1 MRKHL
6 IHKLNIQTYIILTFL
21 FIISFILC
29 FTFKINIFFIL
40 SMFLL
45 NIVCIY
51 YFHNRQ
57 KKHPLSDFYYK
68 KAVYDLLKSI
78 LVIFLI
84 ISMLLI
90 FANIT
95 YDFSIFN
102 LIKFIPLFIPYIAF
116 VIIRVRFYKVYYLYN
131 IPKLEYTS
139 SHSNDILDT
148 LLTTIFF
155 LSVTLFIIFM
165 IPYIFGFRSF

>member
-29 FTFKINIFFIL
+29 FSFKINYLAILLMMFFNLIA
-40 SMFLL
+40 
-45 NIVCIY
+45 IY

-57 KKHPLSDFYYK
+57 QKHPLSDFYYK
-68 KAVYDLLKSI
+68 KTIYDLLKHI

-90 FANIT
+90 FAYIT
-95 YDFSIFN
+95 YDFSI
-102 LIKFIPLFIPYIAF
+102 LF
-116 VIIRVRFYKVYYLYN
+116 
-131 IPKLEYTS
+131 
-139 SHSNDILDT
+139 
-148 LLTTIFF
+148 
-155 LSVTLFIIFM
+155 
-165 IPYIFGFRSF
+165 